1 MAAAMTSE
9 AIGLLHLQPLGHPSS
24 RLSKLSSVDIRRI
37 ATELPPNAAPQLIF
51 L

>member
-24 RLSKLSSVDIRRI
+24 RLSKLSSVDRI